1 MIKRDT
7 CYVAIR
13 KSDNK
18 MVVSTHKT
26 IIGKFIEVSYDTIK
40 RHNKQP
46 IYETKE
52 FILYNNIEV
61 LNKANNVCTNNV
73 IETKQIKRVDN
84 ISKYNDLPQEHREDK
99 AKSVIITTIKPKED
113 FDLF

>member
-1 MIKRDT
+1 MNKST

-18 MVVSTHKT
+18 MVVSTNKT
-26 IIGKFIEVSYDTIK
+26 IIGRFMNVSYDTIK
-40 RHNKQP
+40 RHCKQP

-52 FILYNNIEV
+52 YILHNNIEV
-61 LNKANNVCTNNV
+61 LSKSNSICTDNV

-84 ISKYNDLPQEHREDK
+84 ISKYNDLTQKHRANK
-99 AKSVIITTIKPKED
+99 AKEHDLPPLISNIEC
-113 FDLF
+113 DLF